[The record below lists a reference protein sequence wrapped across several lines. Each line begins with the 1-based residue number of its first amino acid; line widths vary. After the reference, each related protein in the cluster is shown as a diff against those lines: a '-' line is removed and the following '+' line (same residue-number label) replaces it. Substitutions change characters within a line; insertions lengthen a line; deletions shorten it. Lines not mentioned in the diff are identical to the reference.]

1 MGEPKRKFDYIQPD
15 IRPNF
20 DPTNSS
26 KSNNGSSKALNKL
39 ESNPQKKESGSVSDQ
54 EKNGSSLLSGS
65 WDNKVTGAAK
75 AAMDLK
81 KGNLKGT
88 LKVLKGKGPITI
100 IILVIVIA
108 IFISVSSSS
117 LLLIQLKETLTG
129 FLDTSSPALTIRTY
143 HVMKN
148 KVSNSFNESTDGKCN
163 IKCKFGTMSNRLK
176 TKLEKQGFTIEGEK
190 NSLGKWRVSS
200 ITFPDGTK
208 TKTGSEFN
216 TALKDTARASDFQK
230 AFNSKTASFLS
241 SKFSKV
247 LAIFGVSKASTIK
260 GDTEEEIKE
269 STKKA
274 VTVEEDT
281 TNATT
286 ADDLKNNESTRELGE
301 IIDEANTTNT
311 TKANEDPGKVK
322 GGTITGVAGMLC
334 AGYDISRSITYA
346 TKTLKIA
353 KFAAFAMVFLNAA
366 DQAKAGDGVD
376 TIMSTLGDQ
385 VTATD
390 SNGKTMTDSTGYQ
403 IAAYQSNVTL
413 SSDYSAYGLGFSTI
427 LTGILTKLTSTL
439 TEGGSTALGA
449 ARVTCKLADNI
460 IVDIISSCPT
470 VLNPATVPVAISL
483 GIGGITADLFVC
495 AVVATVSTAAIS
507 KAFSEALEKIVP
519 ALATSALPTLTSE
532 TIGEAGGDALY
543 SGTASIL
550 GSKAAAYGLSAG
562 NTEEIEQYAVN
573 TASIKQQENKIA
585 SYDAKDDP
593 FDATNSYSFLGSII
607 KTLNISSLY
616 NNLSFLSA
624 IKSLFSIIPN
634 SFASLTSFA
643 GAETLNI
650 SSVYSSDKC
659 TDSSLTSIGVSAD
672 SLCNPSYV
680 MSSDELNADINEV
693 IDYMIENNQIDE
705 DTGEAIAGS
714 DYEKYLN
721 NCANRTEPLGE
732 TSASITDGSITDN
745 DYAWKI
751 GLYCT
756 DPDNEDIKE
765 KLPYFHTYT
774 MDKAIEDMTDEDFDT
789 QSSGLTSEF
798 DDMTM
803 KQLAQSI
810 IDSGNVVD
818 NTGQIAQIAA
828 GTYDEVNIKILKI
841 IAELAQNN
849 KFAISSLKRNSE
861 VNGNSTS
868 QHLIGE
874 AVDFSGNY
882 GINGVKL
889 DYSNYNET
897 VQAFIDEA
905 INYLGDDCHQIG
917 VPNNQYV
924 EKTSSSSTCK
934 IFIDTGTGPHI
945 HIGIN
950 A

>member
-1 MGEPKRKFDYIQPD
+1 
-15 IRPNF
+15 
-20 DPTNSS
+20 
-26 KSNNGSSKALNKL
+26 
-39 ESNPQKKESGSVSDQ
+39 
-54 EKNGSSLLSGS
+54 
-65 WDNKVTGAAK
+65 
-75 AAMDLK
+75 
-81 KGNLKGT
+81 
-88 LKVLKGKGPITI
+88 
-100 IILVIVIA
+100 
-108 IFISVSSSS
+108 
-117 LLLIQLKETLTG
+117 
-129 FLDTSSPALTIRTY
+129 
-143 HVMKN
+143 
-148 KVSNSFNESTDGKCN
+148 
-163 IKCKFGTMSNRLK
+163 
-176 TKLEKQGFTIEGEK
+176 
-190 NSLGKWRVSS
+190 
-200 ITFPDGTK
+200 
-208 TKTGSEFN
+208 
-216 TALKDTARASDFQK
+216 
-230 AFNSKTASFLS
+230 
-241 SKFSKV
+241 
-247 LAIFGVSKASTIK
+247 
-260 GDTEEEIKE
+260 
-269 STKKA
+269 
-274 VTVEEDT
+274 
-281 TNATT
+281 
-286 ADDLKNNESTRELGE
+286 
-301 IIDEANTTNT
+301 
-311 TKANEDPGKVK
+311 
-322 GGTITGVAGMLC
+322 
-334 AGYDISRSITYA
+334 
-346 TKTLKIA
+346 
-353 KFAAFAMVFLNAA
+353 MVFLNAA

-439 TEGGSTALGA
+439 TEGGSTALSA

-460 IVDIISSCPT
+460 IFDIISSCPT

-562 NTEEIEQYAVN
+562 NTEEIEQYAVD
-573 TASIKQQENKIA
+573 TASIKQQESKIA

-624 IKSLFSIIPN
+624 IKSLFSIIPS

-693 IDYMIENNQIDE
+693 IDYMIKNNQIDE

-732 TSASITDGSITDN
+732 TSSSITDGSITDN

-756 DPDNEDIKE
+756 DPDNDDIKE

-774 MDKAIEDMTDEDFDT
+774 MDKAIEDMTDEDF
-789 QSSGLTSEF
+789 
-798 DDMTM
+798 
-803 KQLAQSI
+803 
-810 IDSGNVVD
+810 
-818 NTGQIAQIAA
+818 
-828 GTYDEVNIKILKI
+828 
-841 IAELAQNN
+841 
-849 KFAISSLKRNSE
+849 
-861 VNGNSTS
+861 
-868 QHLIGE
+868 
-874 AVDFSGNY
+874 
-882 GINGVKL
+882 
-889 DYSNYNET
+889 
-897 VQAFIDEA
+897 
-905 INYLGDDCHQIG
+905 
-917 VPNNQYV
+917 
-924 EKTSSSSTCK
+924 SSSSTSTSSSADSEQPENTDTLGSGWTLKNGVDYSSIPCA
-934 IFIDTGTGPHI
+934 TGTTDNGVYTHPTNGYTI
-945 HIGIN
+945 RLCGIDGFGGKGVASIISQRVIDLVN
-950 A
+950 AAAAAGYTIRATDTFRSYEAQVAAHKNKPNLAATPGKSQHERGLAIDFNNGGGDWSGIKSWLDTHAKEYSLINYSAEEWHWSTSGH